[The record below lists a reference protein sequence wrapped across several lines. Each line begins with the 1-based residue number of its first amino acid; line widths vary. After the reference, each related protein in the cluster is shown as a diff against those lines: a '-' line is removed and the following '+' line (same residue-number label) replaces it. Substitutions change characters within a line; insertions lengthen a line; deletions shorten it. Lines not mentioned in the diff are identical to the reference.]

1 MPFLTSEMVAPQ
13 MTAAQQTRHDSTR
26 RALAEGGAH
35 FESRPARQPRGTG
48 RLQRRT
54 VRLGYRVTRPGGCRL
69 LFITAIAVAAP
80 AAAAAPASATPGSA
94 VNGTF
99 TTSPSTMTST
109 RTVGGN
115 TFVTFAR
122 TPSFSG
128 TISGT
133 ASDTATVV
141 FHPDGTTSVNGQG
154 TCLCSVDGRTGTIH
168 YNCEAGASLATDLQ
182 LIRVEQHLLDRGTG
196 GLAGLH
202 LEGPW
207 TANVGWATVSTSRGA
222 YHFDQAA
229 AWWLVA
235 SRGGRVPRELL
246 GKPQGGAPPRL
257 PPRGSRAGTGA
268 RRPIRRSP
276 RRRSPCA
283 PDALG
288 CGRLL
293 PSPFPPP
300 TTRARGTSPG
310 TPVALG

>member
-168 YNCEAGASLATDLQ
+168 YSFEGAGIYLVSGSGQ
-182 LIRVEQHLLDRGTG
+182 YLLDRGTG

-207 TANVGWATVSTSRGA
+207 TANVGWATVNLGGT
-222 YHFDQAA
+222 YHFD
-229 AWWLVA
+229 
-235 SRGGRVPRELL
+235 
-246 GKPQGGAPPRL
+246 
-257 PPRGSRAGTGA
+257 
-268 RRPIRRSP
+268 
-276 RRRSPCA
+276 
-283 PDALG
+283 
-288 CGRLL
+288 
-293 PSPFPPP
+293 
-300 TTRARGTSPG
+300 
-310 TPVALG
+310 